1 MSDASEDSDHFDG
14 LVQEHDD
21 TESDS
26 AASHSHSDAA
36 DSDSDGE
43 SLMGNALF
51 DISAEE
57 ADETGSDDESNSD
70 DADGLDG
77 YVNRVERSGSPQLHF
92 FPQFKRLPIELRYR
106 IWELFCPEILAKGRV
121 YPFTPQKISDPESGE
136 YRMQLVPDVH
146 LGMMTE
152 SSRAALA
159 VDSES
164 RRFATAAFPDILCFQ
179 GGTLRFNKGKD
190 IILINR
196 PDSYYPLE
204 SDLMNQV
211 RNIAFSTDAMDPQ
224 VFFWSR
230 LHMLRFWEIPGSIY
244 MTLSVPAVLE
254 EDFCSITWCGERE
267 HHHYRTE
274 VYESQHGLGEDLEY
288 HWVWPNVDKHPDYT
302 KYWFDGSGST
312 YKDWVA
318 RILDED
324 AISFYRVHLNL
335 NIPDLK
341 EIETKFLPIL
351 RPMIEFLGSDEDR
364 LFEKLVRVADRGP
377 DWDGYA
383 SELDDDESDE
393 PDEYE
398 SEGID
403 DSDIEEPEEN
413 SEDEDDGL
421 VVLDD
426 DSGGEDE
433 GSTFAGFSPLQE
445 HSSPELD
452 EDESQTARGSDSEE
466 DEDVHQWRPRARG
479 SRSRS
484 RAVESADEDEAP
496 AKSAPGLWANKRKRV
511 LDSDD
516 EDDVVEIDDDD
527 EAPRK
532 RIRTSK
538 SSLVV
543 VPDDDS
549 EDETGRTRKIAR
561 RSRPIVVDD
570 DDDGDSEEDDEAED
584 GEDDDEV
591 RGTSRPLT
599 LMERLELHRRDN
611 PTPGEFDDDDD
622 DDNGEDPGIE
632 EMGEDDY
639 DARNY
644 GGFEDDDEGMDPS
657 DDAGDGEG
665 IDYDEGYDEEDDY
678 Y

>member
-21 TESDS
+21 TDSDS
-26 AASHSHSDAA
+26 AASDSHSDAA

-43 SLMGNALF
+43 GLMGNALF

-77 YVNRVERSGSPQLHF
+77 YVNRVERSESPQLHF

-136 YRMQLVPDVH
+136 SRMQLVPDVH

-164 RRFATAAFPDILCFQ
+164 RRFATAAFPDILYFQ

-196 PDSYYPLE
+196 PASYYPLE
-204 SDLMNQV
+204 SDLVNQV
-211 RNIAFSTDAMDPQ
+211 RNFAFSTDAMDPQ

-267 HHHYRTE
+267 HYHYRTE

-302 KYWFDGSGST
+302 KYWFDGSGNT
-312 YKDWVA
+312 YKDLVA

-324 AISFYRVHLNL
+324 AISLYRAHLNL

-341 EIETKFLPIL
+341 ELETKFLPIL

-377 DWDGYA
+377 NWDGYA

-413 SEDEDDGL
+413 EEDEDDGL

-445 HSSPELD
+445 RSSPELD
-452 EDESQTARGSDSEE
+452 EDESQTARGSDSEG

-479 SRSRS
+479 SRSIS
-484 RAVESADEDEAP
+484 RAVESADEDEVP
-496 AKSAPGLWANKRKRV
+496 AKPAPGLWVNKRKRV

-549 EDETGRTRKIAR
+549 EDESGRMRKNAR

-570 DDDGDSEEDDEAED
+570 DDDEDSEDSEEDDEAED

-591 RGTSRPLT
+591 KGTSRPLT

-611 PTPGEFDDDDD
+611 PTPGKSDDN
-622 DDNGEDPGIE
+622 DNGEDPDIE

-665 IDYDEGYDEEDDY
+665 IDYDEGYDGEEDY